1 MQTSV
6 CNTVLCTSYL
16 RTFWMSCDIIG
27 SIYFPLT
34 TSTKARF
41 SIMQELFDAYTAHN
55 AYNDKNRD
63 SVAHKTLLGKN
74 EFAVAD
80 FFENY
85 LPRALDVYNNI
96 EGNSVGG
103 NFFNSTLSNER
114 YYSNNPHERN
124 SLPKA
129 VHMCTDVG
137 ICFEDFS
144 AVGKLYVLLFAA
156 HYPVQLYPN
165 FPDDVKSDY
174 DGKIYKRLVDFQQDF
189 EYEHNFHVNDFFEF
203 MQKDFIFHKVYN
215 DCNKDLET
223 LSSVIKQ
230 FVLNKTVQASFPV
243 GKNGKFETSIIEDSS
258 SQEYSA
264 QNFIDFLRHVKLDN
278 SIPLD
283 LLYDLYLPDSQVEY
297 VHHIGVDKALK
308 LQEIVLT
315 YEKHLSQKQTPCKH

>member
-1 MQTSV
+1 
-6 CNTVLCTSYL
+6 
-16 RTFWMSCDIIG
+16 MSCDIID

-41 SIMQELFDAYTAHN
+41 FIMQELFDAYTAHN
-55 AYNDKNRD
+55 AYNDKNRN
-63 SVAHKTLLGKN
+63 SVDYKTLLEKN
-74 EFAVAD
+74 KFSVAD

-85 LPRALDVYNNI
+85 LPRAIDVYNST
-96 EGNSVGG
+96 EGKSVGG
-103 NFFNSTLSNER
+103 NFFNSLLSNDR
-114 YYSNNPHERN
+114 YYKNKPHERK

-144 AVGKLYVLLFAA
+144 AVGKLYILLFAA
-156 HYPVQLYPN
+156 HYPIQLYPS

-174 DGKIYKRLVDFQQDF
+174 DGKIYKRLLTFQQDF

-215 DCNKDLET
+215 DCNKDVET
-223 LSSVIKQ
+223 FSSVIKQ
-230 FVLNKTVQASFPV
+230 FILNSTIQASFPV
-243 GKNGKFETSIIEDSS
+243 GKKGKFETSIIEDNS

-264 QNFIDFLRHVKLDN
+264 QSFIDFLRHVKLDN

-297 VHHIGVDKALK
+297 VHHIGVDKILK
-308 LQEIVLT
+308 AQEIVLT
-315 YEKHLSQKQTPCKH
+315 YEKHLSQV

>member
-1 MQTSV
+1 
-6 CNTVLCTSYL
+6 
-16 RTFWMSCDIIG
+16 
-27 SIYFPLT
+27 
-34 TSTKARF
+34 
-41 SIMQELFDAYTAHN
+41 MQELFDSYTAHN
-55 AYNDKNRD
+55 AYNDKNRN
-63 SVAHKTLLGKN
+63 SVAYKTLLEKN
-74 EFAVAD
+74 KFAVMN
-80 FFENY
+80 FFDNY
-85 LPRALDVYNNI
+85 LPRALDFYNST
-96 EGNSVGG
+96 EGKSTGG

-114 YYSNNPHERN
+114 YYNNNPHERN

-144 AVGKLYVLLFAA
+144 AVGKLYILLFAA
-156 HYPVQLYPN
+156 HYPIQLYPS
-165 FPDDVKSDY
+165 FSDDVKSDY
-174 DGKIYKRLVDFQQDF
+174 DGKIYKRLVAFQKDF
-189 EYEHNFHVNDFFEF
+189 ENENNFDVNDFFEF

-223 LSSVIKQ
+223 FSSVIKQ
-230 FVLNKTVQASFPV
+230 FTLNKTVQASFPV
-243 GKNGKFETSIIEDSS
+243 GKNGKFETSIIEDNS

-308 LQEIVLT
+308 AQEIVLI
-315 YEKHLSQKQTPCKH
+315 YEKHLRQG

>member
-1 MQTSV
+1 
-6 CNTVLCTSYL
+6 
-16 RTFWMSCDIIG
+16 
-27 SIYFPLT
+27 
-34 TSTKARF
+34 
-41 SIMQELFDAYTAHN
+41 MQELFDSYTAHN
-55 AYNDKNRD
+55 AYNDKNRN
-63 SVAHKTLLGKN
+63 SVAYKTLLEKN
-74 EFAVAD
+74 KFAVMN
-80 FFENY
+80 FFDNY
-85 LPRALDVYNNI
+85 LPRALDVYNI
-96 EGNSVGG
+96 TEGKSTGR
-103 NFFNSTLSNER
+103 NFFKSLLANDN
-114 YYSNNPHERN
+114 YYNNNPHEHN

-129 VHMCTDVG
+129 VYMCTDVG

-144 AVGKLYVLLFAA
+144 AVRKLYILLFAA
-156 HYPVQLYPN
+156 HYPIQLYPE
-165 FPDDVKSDY
+165 FPDDIRCDY
-174 DGKIYKRLVDFQQDF
+174 DGTRYKRLLTFQQDF

-308 LQEIVLT
+308 AQEIVLI
-315 YEKHLSQKQTPCKH
+315 YEKHLRQG